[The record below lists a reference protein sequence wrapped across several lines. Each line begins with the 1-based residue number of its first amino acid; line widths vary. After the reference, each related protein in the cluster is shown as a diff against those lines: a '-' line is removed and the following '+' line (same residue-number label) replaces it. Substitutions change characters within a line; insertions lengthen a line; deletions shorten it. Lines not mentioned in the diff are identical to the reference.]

1 MTRPAWAVARRV
13 LSVPILGAGAVLLL
27 WLSVDWLTMFR
38 SVEAGVVGVAL
49 LGGLTA
55 GLLAAGFAL
64 FGRKYLE
71 IIAGVLFTGIGFQVA
86 LIAVVFA
93 LAARGDLGA
102 LIPSGLDLRT
112 SRAMAAGSAVSAVG
126 LVGVGV
132 VLLLPAILRWVRKIL
147 AVEDPIFV
155 WAVLAWQVHVG
166 VSALASIVFAR
177 SYGGILPAETRQYL
191 ADSRPYAEPWLFAVA
206 ALGLVAAVCLVRRRK
221 VALWLFVASAA
232 LRAVDVLFLGAL
244 AVPPGIPEGLWL
256 LIWVPGRAIEIAIL
270 GYVAWLHRRGTLR

>member
-13 LSVPILGAGAVLLL
+13 LSVPILGLGALLLL

-38 SVEAGVVGVAL
+38 SVGAGVIGIAL

-86 LIAVVFA
+86 LIAIVFA

-102 LIPSGLDLRT
+102 LIPSGLDLST

-177 SYGGILPAETRQYL
+177 SYGEILPEETRRYMAEFRPHAEASVVVL
-191 ADSRPYAEPWLFAVA
+191 AV
-206 ALGLVAAVCLVRRRK
+206 LGLVAAFYLVRRRK
-221 VALWLFVASAA
+221 AALWLFVGKAG
-232 LRAVDVLFLGAL
+232 LRAVDALFLGAFAL
-244 AVPPGIPEGLWL
+244 PPGIPEVV
-256 LIWVPGRAIEIAIL
+256 WVFGWAHGAAIEIAIL
-270 GYVAWLHRRGTLR
+270 GYVVWLHHRGTLR